1 MRNVVV
7 LLLSILVTAGAG
19 YALCAAAGWDPRPG
33 AMAFAAATALVTG
46 AIALLPVILARGAN
60 QATVA
65 QAALVGTVIHLLGCV
80 AGAAVMLLVLRLPA
94 AMYWILAF
102 YWATLIA
109 LVIGFTRAIRTAPIT
124 PKQ

>member
-1 MRNVVV
+1 MRNAVA
-7 LLLSILVTAGAG
+7 LLISILVTAGAG
-19 YALCAAAGWDPRPG
+19 YALCAAVGWDARPS

-46 AIALLPVILARGAN
+46 AIAFVPVILARGTN

-65 QAALVGTVIHLLGCV
+65 QAALVGTVIHLLGCL
-80 AGAAVMLLVLRLPA
+80 AGAAVMLLVIRMPA
-94 AMYWILAF
+94 ALYWILAF

-109 LVIGFTRAIRTAPIT
+109 LVIGFTRAVRTAPMT

>member
-1 MRNVVV
+1 
-7 LLLSILVTAGAG
+7 
-19 YALCAAAGWDPRPG
+19 
-33 AMAFAAATALVTG
+33 MAFAAATALVTG